1 MGFTFS
7 SDPDD
12 VSSCPSSLVG
22 DECCDEEQRSPVRE
36 HQRCD
41 ALCASDRFN
50 KSGHRAFSYS
60 TDDKKS

>member
-50 KSGHRAFSYS
+50 KSRHRAFSYS
-60 TDDKKS
+60 TDEKKS